1 MLIYHRGVRAGCSSP
16 FSRLMVVALCGGLL
30 AIPGVIR
37 AAPTETAALNEW
49 AGLVTT
55 SGETDFTSGTGNVA
69 LAASLVDGVTRGWI
83 DLTVSDY
90 AIGSYTVS
98 TVTVSSSATEIL
110 GDLTVRGLRG
120 RRSGESIGQASFGFR
135 HKAFPPGFDP
145 FDVATI
151 SVSDSNGSV
160 VSSATLTPVP
170 DGSYNALSPFAP
182 GTGAPRATGY
192 ALIRADGPEPIPPVV
207 STGGD
212 GSDAGGDGGA
222 SSTTSTGAGSGSLT
236 LGGSQTWESD
246 TGTSILGGLTE
257 TGVTSGTIT
266 DGGASDI
273 LASGNTYSGGT
284 VINGGTLTVG
294 GTLSSNPVLGDG
306 GATITINSGTVGTT
320 PAITGSTGTLTLSGA
335 GTYTGGTIISS
346 GPLPIGP
353 VLSGSAIVTGTLT
366 LSGDTYSLNGATL
379 TTGSGGSLVLT
390 GASLP
395 GGTLILANSGLASG
409 TVTLTSGQTGQ
420 VLSAHT
426 LRETRARTAATPAAT
441 PPPVTGRLVLHA
453 HGLPASATLSYFA
466 DGAFLN
472 TATTDSKGRLSV
484 TAIQGGLNGT
494 LPSTLDLYS
503 VQAITVQDGSGN
515 ILLTAQF

>member
-1 MLIYHRGVRAGCSSP
+1 
-16 FSRLMVVALCGGLL
+16 MVVALCGGLL

-55 SGETDFTSGTGNVA
+55 SGETDFTSGTGNVV

-151 SVSDSNGSV
+151 SVSDSNGNV

-236 LGGSQTWESD
+236 LGGSQIFELD
-246 TGTSILGGLTE
+246 GGTSTVGGL
-257 TGVTSGTIT
+257 S
-266 DGGASDI
+266 DGGASTGTI
-273 LASGNTYSGGT
+273 TAGGGSLIFSTGNTDNGGT
-284 VINGGTLTVG
+284 VVDGGTLTVG
-294 GTLSSNPVLGDG
+294 GTLTGNPVLGDG
-306 GATITINSGTVGTT
+306 GASITINTGTVGTGPVLT
-320 PAITGSTGTLTLSGA
+320 SSTGTLTLSGA
-335 GTYTGGTIISS
+335 GAYAGGTIVGSAPLPVGPIIS
-346 GPLPIGP
+346 GPPLI
-353 VLSGSAIVTGTLT
+353 TGTLSVDG
-366 LSGDTYSLNGATL
+366 SGPYAINGGTFV
-379 TTGSGGSLVLT
+379 TGSDGGIVIT
-390 GASLP
+390 GSTP
-395 GGTLILANSGLASG
+395 SGGTLILTGSCITSG
-409 TVTLTSGQTGQ
+409 TFSIISGPIGQ
-420 VLSAHT
+420 VLSAHP
-426 LRETRARTAATPAAT
+426 LRETRARTAPTAAAT

-453 HGLPASATLSYFA
+453 QGLPASATLSYFA

-503 VQAITVQDGSGN
+503 VQAITIQDGSGN